1 MLKYRDVSGQ
11 ASMAGK
17 PRTVQLTVAGQS
29 ASTHGFS
36 PEFFLSPSLIYFRL
50 VHPWQLGPRPRPGLR
65 GTTVAA
71 CSTVSPWDTRVAR
84 FCWAVLFQPLGLVQA
99 GCPLR
104 GPGRASPRGSVS
116 LVHKAEAEAGQV
128 LLGSTFPASRF
139 VDPNLSFM
147 AAHPQGWE
155 TRPKLSSKI

>member
-1 MLKYRDVSGQ
+1 MPKYRDVSGQ
-11 ASMAGK
+11 ASMAVK

-36 PEFFLSPSLIYFRL
+36 PELFHSPILIYFRL
-50 VHPWQLGPRPRPGLR
+50 EHPWQLGPRPRPGSR
-65 GTTVAA
+65 GTTMAA
-71 CSTVSPWDTRVAR
+71 CLAVSPWDTRVTT

-99 GCPLR
+99 GHPLR

-116 LVHKAEAEAGQV
+116 LVHEAGQV
-128 LLGSTFPASRF
+128 LLGSTFPAPRF
-139 VDPNLSFM
+139 VDPNLPFM
-147 AAHPQGWE
+147 AAHPQWWE